1 MIDAA
6 SNDPGGS
13 ACTRI
18 SGMHKVE
25 VIGNILARLSW
36 TDSDPRVRLRLITWF
51 DEVDWNASRQVRG
64 FVGGGVVAGVIAT
77 KIS

>member
-1 MIDAA
+1 MLNSRIGSVPPLVGIIILMIDDA

-18 SGMHKVE
+18 SGMHKDE

-36 TDSDPRVRLRLITWF
+36 TDSDPRVRLRLIT
-51 DEVDWNASRQVRG
+51 
-64 FVGGGVVAGVIAT
+64 
-77 KIS
+77 